1 MNDSCLIYTGE
12 RSSFLRGEC
21 PVNICE
27 IQGLTRD
34 YGKGRGI
41 FDLSFSIQQGEIF
54 GFLGPNGA
62 GKTTTIRHLMGF
74 LKPVKG
80 SCRIKGMDC
89 WKNRADIQ
97 KNLGYIPGEMA
108 FFDDMTGAE
117 FLSFMAKYR
126 KMKASGRKQELLDRF
141 ELDERVKLKKM
152 SKGMKQKVGI
162 VTAFMH
168 DPDILILDE
177 PTSGLDP
184 LMQSRFI
191 ELVLEEK
198 ARGKT
203 ILMSSHMFEEVERTC
218 HRVAII
224 RNGRLAA
231 TDSVDA
237 LKAAQV
243 KKYVITLE
251 SEDSA
256 SAFAGEGLQVSA
268 VSQNRVT
275 VTVQN
280 DIKELIS
287 VMNRYPVTNISA
299 PNQSLEEIFMQYYGG
314 DRS

>member
-1 MNDSCLIYTGE
+1 MS
-12 RSSFLRGEC
+12 
-21 PVNICE
+21 ICE
-27 IQGLTRD
+27 IHGLTRD

-41 FDLSFSIQQGEIF
+41 FDLSFALNQGEIF
-54 GFLGPNGA
+54 GFLGPNGS

-74 LKPVKG
+74 LKPAKG
-80 SCRIKGMDC
+80 YCAINGMDC
-89 WKNRADIQ
+89 WKSSADIQ

-108 FFDDMTGAE
+108 FFDDMTGVE

-126 KMKASGRKQELLDRF
+126 NMKATGRKKELLDRF
-141 ELDERVKLKKM
+141 ELDERAKLKKM

-162 VTAFMH
+162 VAAFMH
-168 DPDILILDE
+168 DPSVLILDE

-184 LMQSRFI
+184 LMQNRFV
-191 ELVLEEK
+191 ELVLDEK
-198 ARGKT
+198 AKGKT

-224 RNGRLAA
+224 KDGRLVV

-237 LKAAQV
+237 LKAARV

-256 SAFAGEGLQVSA
+256 SAFAEEGLHISV
-268 VSQNRVT
+268 VFQNHVT

-287 VMNRYPVTNISA
+287 VMNRYPITNISA

-314 DRS
+314 GRK